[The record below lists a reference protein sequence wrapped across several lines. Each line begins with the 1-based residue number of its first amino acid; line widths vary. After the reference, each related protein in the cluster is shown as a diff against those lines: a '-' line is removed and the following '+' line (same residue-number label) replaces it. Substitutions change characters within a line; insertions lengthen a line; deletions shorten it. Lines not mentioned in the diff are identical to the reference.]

1 MAKPKPKYIRF
12 MVPITDE
19 VEAKMRENDV
29 LPPWYRPTP
38 HYFNER
44 QRAEAEACAQR
55 TGSRVIDMFK
65 EYDRRN

>member
-1 MAKPKPKYIRF
+1 MATKSPPFIRY

-19 VEAKMRENDV
+19 AEAQMRENDS

-44 QRAEAEACAQR
+44 QRAKAEDCARR

-65 EYDRRN
+65 EYDRRK